1 LRSWTTL
8 TARWA
13 SRCQRYGQSGWQRAA
28 APSAAGK
35 GVFGQM
41 PQYLKYLL
49 NIRARWD
56 NMRQMSFELFVA
68 LRYLFSRRKQTFIYI
83 ISIMS
88 ILGVAIGVGALVVV
102 LGVYNGL
109 TTDMRDKILGANAH
123 AIVMSYIP
131 SAFENRSDLLD
142 RVRSVKGVTGAT
154 PFIYTEVMLSA
165 GGGVKGVVL
174 RGIDPQSAPAVLSM
188 LRQMRT
194 GTAADL
200 EREGTPGLIIGEELA
215 KRLGL
220 GMGSR
225 VNLLSPSGQK
235 TTSGY
240 APRVRPFEVVGIFKT
255 GMFEYDSS
263 LGFVTLGASRD
274 VLGLPENYLSG
285 IELTVD
291 DVYKADKIST
301 LVSTELGS
309 PFYVRSW
316 MEMNANLF
324 AALKLE
330 KIGMFILLAMVVLI
344 GSFSIVTTLV
354 MLVMEKTRD
363 IAIMMSMGA
372 TSGMIRRIFMFQGT
386 IIGVVG
392 TLLGYALGLSLG
404 WLLKRYQFIKL
415 PENVYTLDH
424 LPIII
429 SLSDVLIIGA
439 SAMLLCFLATL
450 YPARQASRLQ
460 PADALR
466 YE

>member
-1 LRSWTTL
+1 
-8 TARWA
+8 
-13 SRCQRYGQSGWQRAA
+13 
-28 APSAAGK
+28 
-35 GVFGQM
+35 
-41 PQYLKYLL
+41 
-49 NIRARWD
+49 
-56 NMRQMSFELFVA
+56 MRQMSFELFVA
-68 LRYLFSRRKQTFIYI
+68 MRYLFSRRKQTFIYI

-131 SAFENRSDLLD
+131 SAFENRSDILD

-154 PFIYTEVMLSA
+154 PFIYTEVMLSG

-174 RGIDPQSAPAVLSM
+174 RGIDPESAPAVLSM
-188 LRQMRT
+188 LRQMRS
-194 GTAADL
+194 GSAANL

-363 IAIMMSMGA
+363 IAIIMSMGA

-386 IIGVVG
+386 IIGVIG

-460 PADALR
+460 PAEALR